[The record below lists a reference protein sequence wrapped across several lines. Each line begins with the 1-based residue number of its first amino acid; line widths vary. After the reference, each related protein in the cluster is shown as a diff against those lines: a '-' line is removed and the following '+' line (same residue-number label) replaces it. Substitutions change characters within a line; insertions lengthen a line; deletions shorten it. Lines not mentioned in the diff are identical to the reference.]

1 MPNRALIYKY
11 KDLLQIVWIAI
22 AIALIIL
29 ITPMKAT
36 DQVMRIDID
45 INTESINTIK
55 TNQAVLRNNCESLYD
70 VMEKMQKDIRFLVLE
85 RGGTPSK

>member
-45 INTESINTIK
+45 INTESINTIG
-55 TNQAVLRNNCESLYD
+55 NQ
-70 VMEKMQKDIRFLVLE
+70 
-85 RGGTPSK
+85 